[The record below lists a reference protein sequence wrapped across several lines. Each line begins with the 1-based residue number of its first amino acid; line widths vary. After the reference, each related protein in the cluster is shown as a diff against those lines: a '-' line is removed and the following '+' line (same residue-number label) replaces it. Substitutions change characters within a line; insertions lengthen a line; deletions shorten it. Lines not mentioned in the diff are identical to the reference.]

1 MITSRIAGNSRSRF
15 SVETYRHFTPFD
27 FDVLENVFYQK
38 SCKFGHGQLPDFDLV
53 QGISD
58 VIDGT
63 NAVAEKYPEFQT
75 ALTQR
80 KLADIRE

>member
-1 MITSRIAGNSRSRF
+1 
-15 SVETYRHFTPFD
+15 
-27 FDVLENVFYQK
+27 
-38 SCKFGHGQLPDFDLV
+38 LPDFDFV

-63 NAVAEKYPEFQT
+63 NAIAEKYPEFQT

-80 KLADIRE
+80 KLADIRELLEELRMKHNRTIAKRKYLQQLI